1 MLTILR
7 SDWSPALRSTAHS
20 IAAAVVA
27 VYVAGYL
34 LGAVIH
40 AASDRLA
47 GVRPAPSRTVLQ
59 FQSAARIPTTLPT
72 ISAPPLET
80 LTVVQ
85 LRKLARQAGYKGL
98 ARSGRRVQLLEALNA

>member
-7 SDWSPALRSTAHS
+7 SDWSPALRSGAQYL
-20 IAAAVVA
+20 AAAVVA

-34 LGAVIH
+34 LGAMLH
-40 AASDRLA
+40 AANDRLA
-47 GVRPAPSRTVLQ
+47 GVKPVPSRTVLQ

-72 ISAPPLET
+72 ISAPPLEA

-98 ARSGRRVQLLEALNA
+98 ARSGRKAQLLAVLR